1 MTICLRRTK
10 KEKANTK
17 PKQQQTSNSNTI
29 MAKTKKATKGG
40 SKRQKPFPFDEYL
53 APFLVIGV
61 AVLGYQLFRGMLA
74 KEIVKHTER
83 KGIASGR
90 EMHAIIDYTGGIQT
104 RNYSPAVVLYKA
116 IEQKIRNL
124 WNRNKIFILG
134 ICLLYDTLCSTC
146 IFVF

>member
-1 MTICLRRTK
+1 
-10 KEKANTK
+10 
-17 PKQQQTSNSNTI
+17 